1 VAEETRT
8 VTTVSLFIARYNELV
23 EAERKLNALENYGVD
38 NWDGYSDAMASI
50 KEIKDGPKVVW
61 R

>member
-38 NWDGYSDAMASI
+38 SWDGYSDAMASI